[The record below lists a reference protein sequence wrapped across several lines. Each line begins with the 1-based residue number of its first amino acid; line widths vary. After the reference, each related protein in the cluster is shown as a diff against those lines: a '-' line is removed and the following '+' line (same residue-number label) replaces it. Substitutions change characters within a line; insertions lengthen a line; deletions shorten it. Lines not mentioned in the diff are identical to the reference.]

1 VGANRTVGKLANVSR
16 TLGSSA
22 VDTRSRILAAARE
35 LFAEHGYAGTS
46 MRDLAEALG
55 MTKAALYYHFPGKAQ
70 ILLAL
75 VEPLLDELE
84 ALGGRGREDA
94 VRGYVHLL
102 AERAPGM
109 IGLMTDPTA
118 KRDLAE
124 HVDAERRFQALE
136 RALAGGDDVLA
147 VRCAIGAAH
156 IAVLS
161 TLSAR
166 ARAGESARLSED
178 EVERII
184 RAGLAAWAA
193 AA

>member
-1 VGANRTVGKLANVSR
+1 VSR
-16 TLGSSA
+16 TIGSTA
-22 VDTRSRILAAARE
+22 VDTRARILDAARA
-35 LFAEHGYAGTS
+35 LFADRGYAGTS
-46 MRDLAEALG
+46 MRDLAEQLG

-94 VRGYVHLL
+94 VRGYVGLL
-102 AERAPGM
+102 ADRAAGM
-109 IGLMTDPTA
+109 IGLMSDPTA

-124 HVDAERRFQALE
+124 QLDSERRFRALE
-136 RALAGGDDVLA
+136 RALANGDDVLA
-147 VRCAIGAAH
+147 VRCALGAAH
-156 IAVLS
+156 VAVLA

-166 ARAGESARLSED
+166 ARAGEPAELRED

-184 RAGLAAWAA
+184 RAGLAAWDAA
-193 AA
+193 A

>member
-1 VGANRTVGKLANVSR
+1 VPR

-22 VDTRSRILAAARE
+22 LGTRTRILDAARA
-35 LFAEHGYAGTS
+35 LFADHGYAGTS
-46 MRDLAEALG
+46 MRDLAEELG

-84 ALGGRGREDA
+84 ALGGQGREAA

-102 AERAPGM
+102 AARAPGI
-109 IGLMTDPTA
+109 IGLMSDPTA

-124 HVDAERRFQALE
+124 QLDSERRFRALE
-136 RALAGGDDVLA
+136 RALADGDDVLA
-147 VRCAIGAAH
+147 VRCALGAAH
-156 IAVLS
+156 VAILA

-166 ARAGESARLSED
+166 ARAGEPAVLSDGEI
-178 EVERII
+178 ERVT
-184 RAGLAAWAA
+184 RASLAAWEAA
-193 AA
+193 A

>member
-1 VGANRTVGKLANVSR
+1 VSR

-22 VDTRSRILAAARE
+22 VDTRARILVAARA
-35 LFAEHGYAGTS
+35 LFADRGYAGTS
-46 MRDLAEALG
+46 MRDLAEELG

-70 ILLAL
+70 ILMAL

-84 ALGGRGREDA
+84 AIGGRDREDA

-109 IGLMTDPTA
+109 IGLMSDPTA
-118 KRDLAE
+118 KRDIAE
-124 HVDAERRFQALE
+124 HVDAECRFRALEQAL
-136 RALAGGDDVLA
+136 AKDGDVLA

-156 IAVLS
+156 VAVLS

-166 ARAGESARLSED
+166 ARAGEPAQLSED
-178 EVERII
+178 EVERVI
-184 RAGLAAWAA
+184 RASLAAWEAA
-193 AA
+193 A

>member
-1 VGANRTVGKLANVSR
+1 MSR
-16 TLGSSA
+16 TIGSSA
-22 VDTRSRILAAARE
+22 VDTRVRILDAARE
-35 LFAEHGYAGTS
+35 LFAERGYAGTS

-70 ILLAL
+70 ILTAL

-84 ALGGRGREDA
+84 ALGGRGRDEA
-94 VRGYVHLL
+94 VRGYVRLL

-109 IGLMTDPTA
+109 IGLMSDPTA

-124 HVDAERRFQALE
+124 HVDAESRFRALE
-136 RALAGGDDVLA
+136 RALATDGDVLA
-147 VRCAIGAAH
+147 VRCAIGATH
-156 IAVLS
+156 IAVLA

-166 ARAGESARLSED
+166 ARAGRPAVLTED

-184 RAGLAAWAA
+184 RAGLAAWEAA
-193 AA
+193 A